1 MSPILLRPVRE
12 QLEHDRV
19 IRLLQTKWRRRY
31 QVGMNT
37 GSEQGASVGPSTAPL
52 YPDLVFWSNEGGKRV
67 EGVVEVETSESVN
80 NMEALAEWAPFS
92 RLRAPFYLY
101 IPNGSVENARRLI
114 NDNAIAVAEIWSYY
128 LVGDQLRFALVHKSP
143 VKAVKP
149 APKAAAKPAAK
160 RVAARPAAG
169 RRSGA
174 TPRSHGASTARRK
187 ATATASRRPAK
198 STAAAGRARQ
208 RPAKKT
214 ARPAARTQ
222 KRK

>member
-1 MSPILLRPVRE
+1 VSPILMRPVRE

-31 QVGMNT
+31 QVGINT

-52 YPDLVFWSNEGGKRV
+52 YPDLVFWANEGGKRV

-101 IPNGSVENARRLI
+101 IPNGSVDNARRLI
-114 NDNAIAVAEIWSYY
+114 ADNGIAVAEIWSYY
-128 LVGDQLRFALVHKSP
+128 LVGDQLRFALVHKAP
-143 VKAVKP
+143 VKP
-149 APKAAAKPAAK
+149 APKMAAKT
-160 RVAARPAAG
+160 VTARPAA
-169 RRSGA
+169 RGA
-174 TPRSHGASTARRK
+174 AATRARAGSATRRK
-187 ATATASRRPAK
+187 AAAATPARRPAK
-198 STAAAGRARQ
+198 STGASARARK
-208 RPAKKT
+208 RPAKQ
-214 ARPAARTQ
+214 ARSTTRTQ